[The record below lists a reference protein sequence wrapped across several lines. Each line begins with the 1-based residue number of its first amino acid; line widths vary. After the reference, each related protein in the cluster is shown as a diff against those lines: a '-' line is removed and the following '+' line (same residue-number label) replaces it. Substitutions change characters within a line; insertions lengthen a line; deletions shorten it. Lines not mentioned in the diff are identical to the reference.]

1 MLNERTYSLKDY
13 SIALYGDGRGKGYAM
28 VEKTTVEAT
37 EGVFKRLRIFNG
49 VVSAILLLEGVLML
63 VLSNASTLPVTTN
76 YLRADPA
83 MLNEPSL
90 PRVVGSVR
98 LGPLIAAF
106 LLLSGLALLLLTLPG
121 INAWYVRNL
130 KKGANYARW
139 MEYSITA
146 SLMLV
151 VIAMLSG
158 MYDLSSLIMIFFL
171 NMMMILFGWMMELHN
186 QTTAKTNWTAFYFGC
201 LAGIVPW
208 VVIALYFFSAIANPD
223 AQVPTFV
230 YFILPILFVFFN
242 IFAINMVLQY
252 KKVGKWSDYLYGERV
267 YIILSLLA
275 KSVLAWQV
283 FAGTL
288 RSP

>member
-1 MLNERTYSLKDY
+1 MGTEGKERV
-13 SIALYGDGRGKGYAM
+13 M
-28 VEKTTVEAT
+28 VEETAAAQVEGGPQ
-37 EGVFKRLRIFNG
+37 EKKFKNLRVFNG
-49 VVSAILLLEGVLML
+49 VVSAVLLLEGVLML
-63 VLSNASTLPVTTN
+63 VLSNDNSLPVTTN
-76 YLRADPA
+76 YLTADPVVV
-83 MLNEPSL
+83 NQPSL
-90 PRVVGSVR
+90 QRVVGNLR
-98 LGPLIAAF
+98 LGPLVV
-106 LLLSGLALLLLTLPG
+106 ALLLLTLPR
-121 INAWYVRNL
+121 INDWYVKNL
-130 KKGANYARW
+130 KTGANYARW
-139 MEYSITA
+139 MEYAITS
-146 SLMLV
+146 SLMIV

-158 MYDLSSLIMIFFL
+158 MFDLNSLILLFFL

-186 QTTAKTNWTAFYFGC
+186 QTTGKTNWTAFYFGC

-208 VVIALYFFSAIANPD
+208 VVIAIYFFSAVAEPD

-252 KKVGKWSDYLYGERV
+252 KKVGKWADYLYGERV

-288 RSP
+288 RSS